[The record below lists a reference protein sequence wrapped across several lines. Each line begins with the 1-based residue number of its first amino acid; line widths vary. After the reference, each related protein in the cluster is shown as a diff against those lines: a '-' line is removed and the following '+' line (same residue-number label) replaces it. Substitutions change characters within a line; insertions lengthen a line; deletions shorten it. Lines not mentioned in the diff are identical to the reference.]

1 MPWFKWVAVSADL
14 VFQKLKASLCLVL
27 IRRTQRTNPGLGGK
41 TQMSWDIQCFIDK
54 YLIICPLKHRQPVQ
68 WCNELHCRRLEDFQH
83 QLNDKWPDSLKV
95 RKESF
100 FKKKQKTTCI
110 HIQEDRKKNVTW
122 NRVKLICIARF
133 GLQLTGSLKYHL
145 PSSSWLQIWA
155 LVSFLYLNIN
165 SLHYTKITFISDSHG
180 GIRF

>member
-1 MPWFKWVAVSADL
+1 MSTCPDLNELQCQQTSFSKNWKLHFVWFWSGEHRV
-14 VFQKLKASLCLVL
+14 
-27 IRRTQRTNPGLGGK
+27 TNPGLGGK
-41 TQMSWDIQCFIDK
+41 TQMSWDTQCFIDK

-68 WCNELHCRRLEDFQH
+68 WCNELHCRRLEDFEH

-155 LVSFLYLNIN
+155 LPFYI
-165 SLHYTKITFISDSHG
+165 
-180 GIRF
+180 

>member
-1 MPWFKWVAVSADL
+1 MPWFKWVAVSADH

-41 TQMSWDIQCFIDK
+41 TQMSWDTQCFIDK

-68 WCNELHCRRLEDFQH
+68 WCNELHCRRQEDFEH

-100 FKKKQKTTCI
+100 FKKKTKMLLGTESNLFAL
-110 HIQEDRKKNVTW
+110 H
-122 NRVKLICIARF
+122 
-133 GLQLTGSLKYHL
+133 
-145 PSSSWLQIWA
+145 A
-155 LVSFLYLNIN
+155 LVCSSLAALNIIYHPPADCK
-165 SLHYTKITFISDSHG
+165 SGLFLSISKY
-180 GIRF
+180 

>member
-1 MPWFKWVAVSADL
+1 MPWFKWVAVSADH

-41 TQMSWDIQCFIDK
+41 TQMSWDTQCFIDK

-100 FKKKQKTTCI
+100 FKKNKKQHAFIFKKI
-110 HIQEDRKKNVTW
+110 ERKMLLGTESN
-122 NRVKLICIARF
+122 LFA
-133 GLQLTGSLKYHL
+133 LH
-145 PSSSWLQIWA
+145 A
-155 LVSFLYLNIN
+155 LVCSSLAALNIIYHPPADCK
-165 SLHYTKITFISDSHG
+165 SGLWFPFYI
-180 GIRF
+180 